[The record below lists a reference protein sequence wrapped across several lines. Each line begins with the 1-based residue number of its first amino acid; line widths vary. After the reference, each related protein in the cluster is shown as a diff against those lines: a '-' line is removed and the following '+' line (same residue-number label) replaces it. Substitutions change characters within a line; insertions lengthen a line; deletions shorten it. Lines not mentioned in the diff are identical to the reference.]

1 VTLGRVRIVYGF
13 KLRQFFG
20 PVRHSVVTVV
30 LLGLGAAVTMPFI
43 LIIAYFV
50 PDTPIWDS
58 AALPELLAAGL
69 SAFLAFDLLFALS
82 GGTLTH
88 PSEIDFFVTAPLR
101 PREYLLA
108 DLLFQFTVA
117 DALAVPTLIFAGVGL
132 GLRTGAWGGIALAIV
147 AFVGFAAMGLA
158 LGQAV
163 GLAVA
168 AGKRGA
174 KAGLVGL
181 VLLLILPAGHVFVA
195 WLPGYGALPY
205 PSTAIAYLIRGLL
218 FGGDVLIPAI
228 TAALFGIAVGVAW
241 LVQSRSDV
249 FPNLRPT
256 MRLAFGQ
263 ADLRKTARQAEA
275 LTRGLSVVT
284 RRVSVDLMKGPPIA
298 MMTRFHLL
306 RIFRDGSILMVGLL
320 TGMLVLIGAANR
332 IGESPPS
339 DVSILTTGW
348 AGLIIPVILAFNWNA
363 TERPNLWTVAMAPRY
378 LGTYFRGFY
387 RATSVVTIVA
397 GGIGAASGAVASP
410 LGIIAALSM
419 SVAACGSAVSV
430 VAAVRIPSDAFSMK
444 SVLPFLIVPPVAILA
459 GAPVVVLSIFASG
472 LGPSVWSVG
481 AVYAALVFLL
491 FDGLPTRAARRFQL

>member
-1 VTLGRVRIVYGF
+1 VGRVRVVYGF

-20 PVRHSVVTVV
+20 PVRHSVATVV
-30 LLGLGAAVTMPFI
+30 LLGVAAAVSMPFI
-43 LIIAYFV
+43 LIIGYFV
-50 PDTPIWDS
+50 PSTPIWDS
-58 AALPELLAAGL
+58 PGLAELLAAGL

-88 PSEIDFFVTAPLR
+88 PSEIDFFVTSPLR
-101 PREYLLA
+101 PRQYLVA
-108 DLLFQFTVA
+108 DLLFQFTVT

-181 VLLLILPAGHVFVA
+181 VLLLMLPAGHVFFG
-195 WLPGYGALPY
+195 WLPGYGAMPY
-205 PSTAIAYLIRGLL
+205 PSTAIAYLIRGFL
-218 FGGDVLIPAI
+218 FGGDVLIPGV
-228 TAALFGIAVGVAW
+228 TAGLFAIAVGVAW

-263 ADLRKTARQAEA
+263 TDLRKTAMQAEA
-275 LTRGLSVVT
+275 LTRGLSVLT
-284 RRVSVDLMKGPPIA
+284 RRVSVDLMKGPPVA

-320 TGMLVLIGAANR
+320 TGMLVVIGAASR
-332 IGESPPS
+332 LGEAPPS

-348 AGLIIPVILAFNWNA
+348 AGLMIPVILAFNWNA

-387 RATSVVTIVA
+387 RAVCAVTAAAGVV
-397 GGIGAASGAVASP
+397 GALAGAVASP
-410 LGIIAALSM
+410 LGIIAALAM
-419 SVAACGSAVSV
+419 AVAACGAAVSV
-430 VAAVRIPSDAFSMK
+430 VAAIRIPSDAFSLK
-444 SVLPFLIVPPVAILA
+444 SVLPFLVVPPIAIAA
-459 GAPVVVLSIFASG
+459 GIPVVVLSIFASG
-472 LGPSVWSVG
+472 LGPSVWSV
-481 AVYAALVFLL
+481 AAIYALVVFVL
-491 FDGLPTRAARRFQL
+491 FDGLPVRAALRFQL